1 MNTNTIF
8 NHTFTVFPQDS
19 NYMPPMIFG
28 GKLLSE
34 MDICAAMT
42 ARRFLYSSKTAKD
55 AVTVAVS
62 NVNFYVG
69 AVVKDLIFLKGEVV
83 RTGISSIDI
92 HVSGY
97 REKAGD
103 DNELKEKIC
112 DGDFRFVSCKEPK
125 NGVVERTA
133 HGLFV
138 EPKVEPIFLKK
149 YEN

>member
-1 MNTNTIF
+1 METIF
-8 NHTFTVFPQDS
+8 NHTFTVFPEHT

-34 MDICAAMT
+34 MDICSAMT
-42 ARRFLYSSKTAKD
+42 ARRFLYSSDTARD

-62 NVNFYVG
+62 NVSFYVG
-69 AVVKDLIFLKGEVV
+69 AVVKDLIFLQGEVV

-97 REKAGD
+97 REKDGGVR
-103 DNELKEKIC
+103 EKIC
-112 DGDFRFVSCKEPK
+112 DGDFRFVSCKKPE
-125 NGVVERTA
+125 NGVVERVA

-138 EPKVEPIFLKK
+138 EPKCEPIFMKK
-149 YEN
+149 NA